1 MCSLGWGVP
10 GRPVRGCD
18 WEPGKNRA
26 GKRREGGVQTE
37 LQTGGGGG
45 EGGRRAR
52 ETETRVVF
60 AIALSS
66 DDAPA
71 PPKQGGGPLTLGHK
85 SF

>member
-37 LQTGGGGG
+37 LQTGGGG

>member
-37 LQTGGGGG
+37 LQTGGGGRG
-45 EGGRRAR
+45 RKESEGDRDKSRLCHCSELRRRSSTPQTRRRA
-52 ETETRVVF
+52 
-60 AIALSS
+60 S
-66 DDAPA
+66 DSWA
-71 PPKQGGGPLTLGHK
+71 
-85 SF
+85 